1 MNYPILVFGALLK
14 FSLRLEKIKQ
24 KSTADFLKMAP
35 KNGLIPQRSNT
46 EIVNN
51 IRIKLSIDESIV
63 EIFFDSQI
71 YGRNSVALMAAG
83 AVLSRLTILPSY
95 VTPKVKYEPSPP
107 RFCCTL

>member
-1 MNYPILVFGALLK
+1 MPK
-14 FSLRLEKIKQ
+14 LRVEAPTKRANEIEKIKQ

-63 EIFFDSQI
+63 EIF
-71 YGRNSVALMAAG
+71 L
-83 AVLSRLTILPSY
+83 
-95 VTPKVKYEPSPP
+95 TPKYMAGTVWH
-107 RFCCTL
+107 